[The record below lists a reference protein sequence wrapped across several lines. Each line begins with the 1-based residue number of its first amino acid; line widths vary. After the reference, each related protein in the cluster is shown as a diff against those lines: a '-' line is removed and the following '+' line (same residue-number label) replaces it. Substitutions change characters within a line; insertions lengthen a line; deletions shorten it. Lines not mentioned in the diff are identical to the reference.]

1 MERGPG
7 DGRRDALDP
16 GPDAGDQRARGR
28 RRHLRSRG
36 LNDLLAGAPGQLLRF
51 DSPTATPAVVAGG
64 LIGPTGLAY
73 DPHRNELIVSET
85 FTGLVKRI
93 ALTQ

>member
-1 MERGPG
+1 M
-7 DGRRDALDP
+7 DAATGVATPWIQNLT
-16 GPDAGDQRARGR
+16 RATNVLELGTAIYV
-28 RRHLRSRG
+28 LEVST
-36 LNDLLAGAPGQLLRF
+36 DLLAGAPGRLLRF
-51 DSPTATPAVVAGG
+51 DSPTATPTVVAGG

-93 ALTQ
+93 PLTQ